1 MPKTDSSGNGWTID
15 LSAWQTM
22 EPIMAWQDAAQA
34 GDFRTMATIMT
45 GIIKAW
51 PFEADPADPDAYKG
65 QIAPRQF
72 KEAAEKV
79 GQQVGAFFRN
89 EGG

>member
-1 MPKTDSSGNGWTID
+1 
-15 LSAWQTM
+15 
-22 EPIMAWQDAAQA
+22 
-34 GDFRTMATIMT
+34 MATIMA

-89 EGG
+89 ESG